1 MSKRLTPRKSDGKYM
16 IQVLLPHAQGDFYVK
31 YVENEL
37 EQQVTAF
44 TKSLVFDFVKGIAS
58 PKQYEELEQKDKDE
72 WQAGIQRRLDSR
84 KQTQHNKP
92 S

>member
-1 MSKRLTPRKSDGKYM
+1 MPTHLTPREDGKY
-16 IQVLLPHAQGDFYVK
+16 ILQILLPAAKGDFYVK

-72 WQAGIQRRLDSR
+72 WQAGIQRRLNSR
-84 KQTQHNKP
+84 KQTQNNKQ

>member
-1 MSKRLTPRKSDGKYM
+1 MPTHLNPREDGKY
-16 IQVLLPHAQGDFYVK
+16 ILQILLPAAKGDFYVK
-31 YVENEL
+31 YVEEEL

-58 PKQYEELEQKDKDE
+58 PEQYEELEQKDKNE

-84 KQTQHNKP
+84 KQTQNDKQ

>member
-1 MSKRLTPRKSDGKYM
+1 MPTHLTPREDGKY
-16 IQVLLPHAQGDFYVK
+16 ILQILLPAAKGDFYVK
-31 YVENEL
+31 YVDEEL

-58 PKQYEELEQKDKDE
+58 PEQYEELEQKDKNE

-84 KQTQHNKP
+84 KQTHNNKQ

>member
-1 MSKRLTPRKSDGKYM
+1 MPTHLTPREDGIY
-16 IQVLLPHAQGDFYVK
+16 ILQILLPAAKGDFYVK

-58 PKQYEELEQKDKDE
+58 PEQYEELEQKDKDE
-72 WQAGIQRRLDSR
+72 WQAGIQRRLNSR
-84 KQTQHNKP
+84 KQTQNNTQ

>member
-1 MSKRLTPRKSDGKYM
+1 MPTHLTPREDGKY
-16 IQVLLPHAQGDFYVK
+16 ILQILLPAANRDFYVK

-58 PKQYEELEQKDKDE
+58 PEQYEELEQKDKNE

-84 KQTQHNKP
+84 KQTQNDKQ

>member
-1 MSKRLTPRKSDGKYM
+1 MPTHLTPREDGKY
-16 IQVLLPHAQGDFYVK
+16 ILQILLPAAKGDFYVK

-58 PKQYEELEQKDKDE
+58 SKQYEELEQKDKDE

-84 KQTQHNKP
+84 KQTQNDKQ

>member
-1 MSKRLTPRKSDGKYM
+1 MPTHLTPREDGKY
-16 IQVLLPHAQGDFYVK
+16 ILQILLPAAKGDFYVK

-84 KQTQHNKP
+84 KQTQNNQQP
-92 S
+92 

>member
-1 MSKRLTPRKSDGKYM
+1 MPTHLTPREDGKY
-16 IQVLLPHAQGDFYVK
+16 ILQILLPAAKGDFYVK

-84 KQTQHNKP
+84 KQTQNDKQ

>member
-1 MSKRLTPRKSDGKYM
+1 MPTHLTPREDGKY
-16 IQVLLPHAQGDFYVK
+16 ILQILLPAAKGDFYVK

-84 KQTQHNKP
+84 KQTQNAKQ

>member
-1 MSKRLTPRKSDGKYM
+1 MPTHLNPREDGKY
-16 IQVLLPHAQGDFYVK
+16 ILQILLPAAKGDFYVK

-58 PKQYEELEQKDKDE
+58 PEQYEELEQKDKNE

-84 KQTQHNKP
+84 KQTQNDKQ

>member
-1 MSKRLTPRKSDGKYM
+1 MPTHLTRREDGKY
-16 IQVLLPHAQGDFYVK
+16 ILQILLPAAKGDFYVK
-31 YVENEL
+31 YVEIEL

-84 KQTQHNKP
+84 KQTQNDKQ

>member
-1 MSKRLTPRKSDGKYM
+1 MPTHLTPREDGKY
-16 IQVLLPHAQGDFYVK
+16 ILQILLPAAKGDFYVK

-44 TKSLVFDFVKGIAS
+44 TKSLVFDFVKGISS
-58 PKQYEELEQKDKDE
+58 PEQYEELEQKDKDE

-84 KQTQHNKP
+84 KQTQNNKQ

>member
-1 MSKRLTPRKSDGKYM
+1 MPTHLTPREDGKY
-16 IQVLLPHAQGDFYVK
+16 ILQILLPAAKGDFYVK

-58 PKQYEELEQKDKDE
+58 PKQNEELEQKDKDE

-84 KQTQHNKP
+84 KQTQNDKQ

>member
-1 MSKRLTPRKSDGKYM
+1 MPTHLTPREDGKC
-16 IQVLLPHAQGDFYVK
+16 ILQILLPAAKGDFYVK

-84 KQTQHNKP
+84 KQTQNDKQ

>member
-1 MSKRLTPRKSDGKYM
+1 MPTHLTPREDGKY
-16 IQVLLPHAQGDFYVK
+16 ILQILLPAAKGDFYVK

-44 TKSLVFDFVKGIAS
+44 TKSLVFDFVKGIA
-58 PKQYEELEQKDKDE
+58 PPEQYEELEQKDKDE
-72 WQAGIQRRLDSR
+72 WQAGIQRRLNSR
-84 KQTQHNKP
+84 KQTQNNKQ

>member
-1 MSKRLTPRKSDGKYM
+1 MPTHLTPREDGKY
-16 IQVLLPHAQGDFYVK
+16 ILQILLPAAKGDFYVK

-44 TKSLVFDFVKGIAS
+44 TKSLVFDFIKGIAS

-84 KQTQHNKP
+84 KQTQNDKQ

>member
-1 MSKRLTPRKSDGKYM
+1 MPTHLTPREDGKY
-16 IQVLLPHAQGDFYVK
+16 ILQILLPAAKGDFYVK
-31 YVENEL
+31 YVEKEL

-84 KQTQHNKP
+84 KQTQNDKQ

>member
-1 MSKRLTPRKSDGKYM
+1 MPTHLTPREDGKY
-16 IQVLLPHAQGDFYVK
+16 ILQILLPAAKGDFYVK

-58 PKQYEELEQKDKDE
+58 SKQYEELEQKDKDE

-84 KQTQHNKP
+84 KQTQNNKQ

>member
-1 MSKRLTPRKSDGKYM
+1 MPTHLTPREDGKY
-16 IQVLLPHAQGDFYVK
+16 ILQILLPAAKGDFYVK

-58 PKQYEELEQKDKDE
+58 PEQYEELEQKDKNE
-72 WQAGIQRRLDSR
+72 WQARIQRLLDSR
-84 KQTQHNKP
+84 KQTQNDKQ

>member
-1 MSKRLTPRKSDGKYM
+1 MPTHLTPREDGKY
-16 IQVLLPHAQGDFYVK
+16 ILQILLPAAKGDFYVK

-84 KQTQHNKP
+84 KQTQNNKQ

>member
-1 MSKRLTPRKSDGKYM
+1 MPTHLTPREDGKY
-16 IQVLLPHAQGDFYVK
+16 ILQILLPAAKGDFYVK
-31 YVENEL
+31 YVEEEL

-44 TKSLVFDFVKGIAS
+44 TKSLVFDFIKGIAS
-58 PKQYEELEQKDKDE
+58 PEQYKELEQKDKNE

-84 KQTQHNKP
+84 KQILKTNE

>member
-1 MSKRLTPRKSDGKYM
+1 MPTHLTPREDGKY
-16 IQVLLPHAQGDFYVK
+16 ILQILLPAAKGDFYVK

-58 PKQYEELEQKDKDE
+58 PKQYEELEQKDKNE

-84 KQTQHNKP
+84 KQTQNDKQ

>member
-1 MSKRLTPRKSDGKYM
+1 MPTHLTPREDGKY
-16 IQVLLPHAQGDFYVK
+16 ILQILLPAAKGDFYVK
-31 YVENEL
+31 YVEEEL

-84 KQTQHNKP
+84 KQTQNDKQ

>member
-1 MSKRLTPRKSDGKYM
+1 MPTHLTPREDGKY
-16 IQVLLPHAQGDFYVK
+16 ILQILLPAAKGDFYVK

-44 TKSLVFDFVKGIAS
+44 TKSLVFDFVKGIVS
-58 PKQYEELEQKDKDE
+58 PEQYEELEQKDKNE

-84 KQTQHNKP
+84 KQTQNDKQ